1 MTEIAEKILV
11 TAPLGSA
18 ARLLAHFMEQHPG
31 PNGSARLTLRF
42 RDLEAPALVS
52 LTPDRQPGDMTPR
65 YRVHWEAA
73 EGAHYPVFDGALTVG
88 GAEDYNAFWL
98 ILNGGY
104 EPPGGIVGKV
114 FDAVVGHKVA
124 EETARGL
131 LADMRDAIE
140 RDVAREEAQKP
151 HA

>member
-1 MTEIAEKILV
+1 MTEIAERMVV

-18 ARLLAHFMEQHPG
+18 ARLLARFMEEHPG
-31 PNGSARLTLRF
+31 PDGSARLTLRF

-52 LTPDRQPGDMTPR
+52 LTPDRHPGDMTPR

-73 EGAHYPVFDGALTVG
+73 EGGHYPVFDGELTVG
-88 GAEDYNAFWL
+88 SDEDYNAFWL
-98 ILNGGY
+98 VLGGSY
-104 EPPGGIVGKV
+104 EPPGGIVGRV
-114 FDAVVGHKVA
+114 FDAVFGHKVA

-131 LADMRDAIE
+131 LSDMRDAIQ
-140 RDVAREEAQKP
+140 RDVEREEAQKP